1 MELVVEIPAN
11 ARKIKDPDDGLTHS
25 ETPASPSAKQANSY
39 LANFLTSSLLSSVS
53 FSQPPP
59 DTTTHKAPLNLQTTS
74 VNFRNFVQK
83 TGPIFAILDNIEGII
98 LWRSTNRTILTILVW
113 TLLCLYPRLV
123 LLTPHIALLVL
134 LLRNHAIRYG
144 SNDREAEETPPEPK
158 MPEPTSPDYYMN
170 LQSIQNLMGTTT
182 EVIDGT
188 MPIYKKLNWS
198 DEEASRDILKYVV
211 IALTVTTAVLP
222 WIPVRLLIATGGYI
236 VLAINHPIVKEFI
249 HL

>member
-1 MELVVEIPAN
+1 
-11 ARKIKDPDDGLTHS
+11 
-25 ETPASPSAKQANSY
+25 
-39 LANFLTSSLLSSVS
+39 
-53 FSQPPP
+53 
-59 DTTTHKAPLNLQTTS
+59 
-74 VNFRNFVQK
+74 
-83 TGPIFAILDNIEGII
+83 
-98 LWRSTNRTILTILVW
+98 
-113 TLLCLYPRLV
+113 
-123 LLTPHIALLVL
+123 
-134 LLRNHAIRYG
+134 
-144 SNDREAEETPPEPK
+144 
-158 MPEPTSPDYYMN
+158 
-170 LQSIQNLMGTTT
+170 MGTTT